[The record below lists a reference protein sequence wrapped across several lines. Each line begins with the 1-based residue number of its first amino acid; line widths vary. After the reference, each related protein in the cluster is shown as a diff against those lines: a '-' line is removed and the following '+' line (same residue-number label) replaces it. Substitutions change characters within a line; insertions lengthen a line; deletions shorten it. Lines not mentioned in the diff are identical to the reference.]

1 MLLLPLEIMLLK
13 FGTKLPV
20 SLDKFCRLLNYQF
33 KDTTLLELA
42 LTHRSV
48 SSKNNERLEFL
59 GDAILGFVIA
69 DLLFQRFPRGTEGEL
84 TRLRAS
90 LVKGDT
96 LAEVGLELSLGDYLR
111 LGSGE
116 LKSGGFRRASILAC
130 GVEAILGAVSLDGG
144 YDEARELIKHLF
156 KTRLESTSP
165 DIAVKDPKTQ
175 LQEFLQGRKR
185 PLPVYELL
193 RVEGESH
200 EQSFFIECHVEG
212 LTQPMLGSGASR
224 RRAEQVAAK
233 AAYDLLSEK

>member
-1 MLLLPLEIMLLK
+1 MSA
-13 FGTKLPV
+13 
-20 SLDKFCRLLNYQF
+20 SLDKFCNLLGYQF
-33 KDTTLLELA
+33 KDMSLLELA

-69 DLLFQRFPRGTEGEL
+69 DLLFQRFPQGTEGEL

-96 LAEVGLELSLGDYLR
+96 LAEVGLELFLGDYLR

-130 GVEAILGAVSLDGG
+130 GVEAVLGAVSLDGG
-144 YDEARELIKHLF
+144 YDAARTLIKQLF
-156 KTRLESTSP
+156 KVRLDNTSP
-165 DIAVKDPKTQ
+165 DIAVKDPKTR
-175 LQEFLQGRKR
+175 LQEYLQGRKL

-200 EQSFFIECHVEG
+200 EQSFFIVCHVEG
-212 LTQPMLGSGASR
+212 LEQPVQGSGASR
-224 RRAEQVAAK
+224 RKAEQVAAK
-233 AAYDLLSEK
+233 TAYDVLCEN